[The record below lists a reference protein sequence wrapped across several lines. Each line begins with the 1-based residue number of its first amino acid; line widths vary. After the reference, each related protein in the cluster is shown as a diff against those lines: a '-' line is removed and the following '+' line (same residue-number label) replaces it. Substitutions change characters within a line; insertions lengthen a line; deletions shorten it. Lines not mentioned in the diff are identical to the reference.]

1 MNRGSDPR
9 GRDSILH
16 ESSQAQDR
24 DCQNFAPPPT
34 QSTEERSGVALTPLR
49 EILGEKIL

>member
-1 MNRGSDPR
+1 MNRVSDPR

-34 QSTEERSGVALTPLR
+34 PPPGSAAGLTLTPLR
-49 EILGEKIL
+49 RIFGKKKL